1 MATNKTT
8 RIEAINTMLSVIGEP
23 PINTLTGVNRADVLI
38 ADSILDE
45 VSREVQAEGWHFNT
59 DDNVPFVP
67 DASGYISIPENVIR
81 IDMTDEVYGKDLVA
95 RDGKIFNKATLSD
108 VWPSTTTLR
117 CSVVYL
123 FEFDSI
129 PQAARHYI
137 TIRAARIFNDRVV
150 GDKTHHD
157 YTANDEF
164 KALITLKEYE
174 GETGD
179 YTMFDNYTIGAIVDR
194 PRIAPR
200 VF

>member
-23 PINTLTGVNRADVLI
+23 PVNSLAGVNRADVLI
-38 ADSILDE
+38 AGSILDD

-59 DDNVPFVP
+59 DDRVPFIA
-67 DASGYISIPENVIR
+67 DATGTIAVPENVLR
-81 IDMTDEVYGKDLVA
+81 LEQTDKTYGIELIV
-95 RDGKIFNKATLSD
+95 RDDKIYNKFNLSSTWAVGATLY
-108 VWPSTTTLR
+108 

-123 FEFDSI
+123 FDFDRL
-129 PQAARHYI
+129 PQAARNYI
-137 TIRAARIFNDRVV
+137 TLRAARVFNNRMV
-150 GDKTHHD
+150 GDKAHHE
-157 YTANDEF
+157 YSSNDEF
-164 KALITLKEYE
+164 RALITLKEYE

-179 YTMFDNYTIGAIVDR
+179 YTMFDNFTIGEIVNR

>member
-23 PINTLTGVNRADVLI
+23 PVNSLSGVNRADVLI
-38 ADSILDE
+38 ASAILDE
-45 VSREVQAEGWHFNT
+45 VSRDIQSEGWHFNT
-59 DDNVPFVP
+59 DEKVPFIPDSSGVIAVPDNVLRL
-67 DASGYISIPENVIR
+67 E
-81 IDMTDEVYGKDLVA
+81 MTDTTYGKDLVI
-95 RDGKIFNKATLSD
+95 RDNKIFNKSTLSD
-108 VWPSTTTLR
+108 IWDPSTTLYCT
-117 CSVVYL
+117 VVYL
-123 FEFDSI
+123 FDVDTI

-137 TIRAARIFNDRVV
+137 AIRAARIFSNRMV
-150 GDKTHHD
+150 GDKAHHEF
-157 YTANDEF
+157 TANDEF

>member
-23 PINTLTGVNRADVLI
+23 PVNSLTGVNRADVLI
-38 ADSILDE
+38 ASSILDE

-59 DDNVPFVP
+59 DDKVPFVP
-67 DASGYISIPENVIR
+67 DSTGEISVPDNVLR
-81 IDMTDEVYGKDLVA
+81 LEMTEATYGKNLVV
-95 RDGKIFNKATLSD
+95 RDGKIFNKFNLSFL
-108 VWPSTTTLR
+108 WESGTTLY

-123 FEFDSI
+123 FEFDTL

-137 TIRAARIFNDRVV
+137 TIRAARIFSNRMV
-150 GDKTHHD
+150 GDKAHHE
-157 YTANDEF
+157 YTSNDEF

>member
-8 RIEAINTMLSVIGEP
+8 RLEAINTMLSVIGEP
-23 PINTLTGVNRADVLI
+23 PVNSLAGVNRADVLI
-38 ADSILDE
+38 ASAILDE
-45 VSREVQAEGWHFNT
+45 VSRDVQAEGWHFNT
-59 DDNVPFVP
+59 DDKVPFVP
-67 DASGYISIPENVIR
+67 DTNGYIAVPENVLR
-81 IDMTDEVYGKDLVA
+81 LDMTEEVYGKDLVI

-108 VWPSTTTLR
+108 IWPAGTTIYCT
-117 CSVVYL
+117 VVYL
-123 FEFDSI
+123 FEFDTT
-129 PQAARHYI
+129 PQAARHYM
-137 TIRAARIFNDRVV
+137 TIRAARIFSDRMV
-150 GDKTHHD
+150 GDKAHHD

>member
-23 PINTLTGVNRADVLI
+23 PVNSLVGVNRADVLI
-38 ADSILDE
+38 ASSILDD

-59 DDNVPFVP
+59 DSKVPFIADSVGVLRLELTE
-67 DASGYISIPENVIR
+67 A
-81 IDMTDEVYGKDLVA
+81 TYGIDLVT
-95 RDGKIFNKATLSD
+95 RDGKIFNKFNLSSTWNVGATIYC
-108 VWPSTTTLR
+108 T
-117 CSVVYL
+117 VVYL
-123 FEFDSI
+123 FEFDTL

-137 TIRAARIFNDRVV
+137 TLRAARIFSNRMV
-150 GDKTHHD
+150 GDKAHND
-157 YTANDEF
+157 YNSNDEF
-164 KALITLKEYE
+164 RALITLKEYE

-179 YTMFDNYTIGAIVDR
+179 YTMFDNYTIGEIVNR

>member
-23 PINTLTGVNRADVLI
+23 PVNTLTGVNRADVLI
-38 ADSILDE
+38 ASSILDE
-45 VSREVQAEGWHFNT
+45 VSREVQSEGWHFNT
-59 DDNVPFVP
+59 DDKVPFIP
-67 DASGYISIPENVIR
+67 DVDGYIAIPENVLR
-81 IDMTDEVYGKDLVA
+81 LDMTDEVYGKDLVA
-95 RDGKIFNKATLSD
+95 RNGRIFNKIALSD
-108 VWPSTTTLR
+108 IWEQGTTLY
-117 CSVVYL
+117 CTVVYL

-137 TIRAARIFNDRVV
+137 TIRAARIFSNRMV
-150 GDKTHHD
+150 GDKANHQ
-157 YTANDEF
+157 YTSIDEF

>member
-23 PINTLTGVNRADVLI
+23 PVNSLTGVNRADVLI
-38 ADSILDE
+38 ASSILDD

-59 DDNVPFVP
+59 DSKVPFIADSVGVIAVPDNVLRLELTE
-67 DASGYISIPENVIR
+67 A
-81 IDMTDEVYGKDLVA
+81 TYGIDLVT
-95 RDGKIFNKATLSD
+95 RDGKIFNKFNLSSTWNVGATIYC
-108 VWPSTTTLR
+108 T
-117 CSVVYL
+117 VVYL
-123 FEFDSI
+123 FEFDTL

-137 TIRAARIFNDRVV
+137 TLRAARIFSNRMV
-150 GDKTHHD
+150 GDKAHND
-157 YTANDEF
+157 YNSNDEF
-164 KALITLKEYE
+164 RALITLKEYE

-179 YTMFDNYTIGAIVDR
+179 YTMFDNYTIGEIVNR